1 MMMMQFTGLTVLL
14 TGATGGFGR
23 AAAQRF
29 HSEGAN
35 LVLSDVGAEALDALA
50 SQFDSAR
57 VTTLSGSIG
66 DERLSQD
73 LVALALDTFGSLDVA
88 VNNAGIAHPLQRLP
102 DIDSDVARRV
112 IDIDLMGVFYAMKH
126 QLPVMEKQ
134 YRERGRKGAVVNVAS
149 VAGVSGAPTASIYA
163 AAKHG
168 VVGLTKSAALEYVR
182 RGIRVNALCPSF
194 ARTPMVMQMVESQVA
209 SGQATAQEAEAHV
222 VRGIPAR
229 RLAEV
234 SEVIEALVFAAS
246 PANSFYTGQTIHVD
260 GGMTAA

>member
-1 MMMMQFTGLTVLL
+1 MKQFEGLTVLL

-23 AAAQRF
+23 AAAKRF
-29 HSEGAN
+29 HDEGAN
-35 LVLSDVGAEALDALA
+35 LVLSDIAQAALDDLA

-57 VTTLSGSIG
+57 VTTLAGSIG
-66 DERLSQD
+66 DEKVSQD
-73 LVALALDTFGSLDVA
+73 LVALALDAFGSLDVA
-88 VNNAGIAHPLQRLP
+88 VNNAGIAHPLGKLP
-102 DIDSDVARRV
+102 DIASDTARRV
-112 IDIDLMGVFYAMKH
+112 IDIDLMGVFYALKH
-126 QLPVMEKQ
+126 QLPVMDKQ
-134 YRERGRKGAVVNVAS
+134 FRDRGRKGAVVNVAS
-149 VAGVSGAPTASIYA
+149 VAGVVGAPTASIYA

-182 RGIRVNALCPSF
+182 RGIRINALCPSF
-194 ARTPMVMQMVESQVA
+194 ARTPMVMRMMEDHVA
-209 SGQATAQEAEAHV
+209 SGQGTREEAEAHV

-246 PANSFYTGQTIHVD
+246 PANSFYTGQTIQVD